1 MKSIRICIQDI
12 RKWRDNTRIKM
23 CFLLVVLFVMS
34 YTAGLRALSLKMD
47 IDMTP
52 WIFPF
57 MFTWRYMKII
67 YMIPVV
73 FIFCDAPFV
82 DSNQMYVIIRSKRKS
97 WCAGQILYIFAGSFI
112 YTALLLLSSI
122 IVNIKYMQW
131 DTRWGEVLGT
141 ASTTNI
147 MQTIGQNYTTVKVS
161 TIIVRYYTPLQAM
174 IYTFLLMWLS
184 MTMIGLLIYIFNVF
198 TKTRFAGN
206 LVAAFLILLTAVV
219 DGKPL
224 LTWLSPMSWNSLNNI
239 DVAGITKYPTIIY
252 VLFMY
257 LMIIGISIFLILFI
271 GKKQEIIVQEE
282 R

>member
-1 MKSIRICIQDI
+1 MVDFSRKEEEPSIVLAYFRG
-12 RKWRDNTRIKM
+12 
-23 CFLLVVLFVMS
+23 FVLFV
-34 YTAGLRALSLKMD
+34 RMD
-47 IDMTP
+47 
-52 WIFPF
+52 
-57 MFTWRYMKII
+57 
-67 YMIPVV
+67 V
-73 FIFCDAPFV
+73 FLF
-82 DSNQMYVIIRSKRKS
+82 
-97 WCAGQILYIFAGSFI
+97 
-112 YTALLLLSSI
+112 LSSDI
-122 IVNIKYMQW
+122 IAYAILICNILWK
-131 DTRWGEVLGT
+131 
-141 ASTTNI
+141 I
-147 MQTIGQNYTTVKVS
+147 
-161 TIIVRYYTPLQAM
+161 
-174 IYTFLLMWLS
+174 F
-184 MTMIGLLIYIFNVF
+184 FNVF